1 MGQPGA
7 AARGAVGALLPVV
20 PASNKLSFSAA
31 AAAAASTK
39 RTGLLTMRTARTN
52 AAAGA
57 AATSRPPHRFS
68 LERRTLGRRL
78 AFAHQAADLALR
90 FDLALARSE
99 LSQVE
104 RPPFRR

>member
-1 MGQPGA
+1 MGQPDA
-7 AARGAVGALLPVV
+7 AARGAARAPLPVV
-20 PASNKLSFSAA
+20 PASNKLSFSA

-57 AATSRPPHRFS
+57 AATSRPPHRFY
-68 LERRTLGRRL
+68 LTRRTLGRRL

-90 FDLALARSE
+90 FDLALGRSE